1 MAKKGG
7 VGAFFLKWMAGLVL
21 LWLGAASACVLVG
34 ALAQVPWTSKPSL
47 VFLSGFWGYLLI
59 HYLLYQPVLS
69 HVMAHEL
76 THALAAMAMGGK
88 VTSISASTT
97 GGTTVTNRS
106 HVLISLAP
114 YVFPLYTLVA
124 LGLYVIAAPGL
135 KVWFLGLVGA
145 TFAFH
150 LALTIYSLSHHQPDL
165 EEGGTAFSLIFIL
178 SGNII
183 VVMLLTSFVWPQ
195 TLPPAQ
201 VLPKVWGWAWHL
213 AQALFLLVKSHLFAT
228 QGSSS

>member
-7 VGAFFLKWMAGLVL
+7 LGAFFLKWAVGLAL
-21 LWLGAASACVLVG
+21 LWLGAASACVLVE
-34 ALAQVPWTSKPSL
+34 ALAQVPWTSKSSL
-47 VFLSGFWGYLLI
+47 VFLAGFGGYLLV

-106 HVLISLAP
+106 HVLVSLAP
-114 YVFPLYTLVA
+114 YVFPLYTMVA
-124 LGLYVIAAPGL
+124 LGLYAISAPGW
-135 KVWFLGLVGA
+135 KIWFLGLTGA

-150 LALTIYSLSHHQPDL
+150 LALTVYSLSHHQPDL
-165 EEGGTAFSLIFIL
+165 EEGGVAFSLLFIL

-183 VVMLLTSFVWPQ
+183 VAMLLTSFVWP
-195 TLPPAQ
+195 TALPPAQ
-201 VLPKVWGWAWHL
+201 LVPKTLGWAWHL
-213 AQALFLLVKSHLFAT
+213 AQGLLLFVKSHLI
-228 QGSSS
+228 SSSGKTH